1 MDNTTR
7 AIFMKGSTTFFTSS
21 LFFPA
26 KIREDVFAFYA
37 FVRVADDFVDA
48 TPQQKNEYYEFK
60 KKYTDTLCGDP
71 SGDAVIDNFIALMRK
86 KGIETSWIEAFF
98 ASMEMDLIGR
108 TYKTIDDTLEYI
120 YGSAEIIGLVMA
132 KILDL
137 PPKSYETAKLMGR
150 AFQYINFLRDID
162 EDIGLGRQYIP
173 EDILLR
179 HNIEKLSREKMQA
192 NNFVALMQ
200 EEIKRFFSWQRAAEH
215 GLAFIPWRS
224 RVAIKTAQDMYIYTA
239 NIILADPLIVFQK
252 KVKPSKL
259 FIIFT
264 AVKNSIVCLMK

>member
-1 MDNTTR
+1 MDNKTR
-7 AIFMKGSTTFFTSS
+7 AIFKKGSTTFFTSS
-21 LFFPA
+21 LFFPV

-48 TPQQKNEYYEFK
+48 TPQQKSEYYEFK
-60 KKYTDTLCGDP
+60 KKYIDALCGNP
-71 SGDAVIDNFIALMRK
+71 SGDAVIDNFISLMRK
-86 KGIETSWIEAFF
+86 KGIETSWVDAFF
-98 ASMEMDLIGR
+98 ASMEMDLIGH
-108 TYKTIDDTLEYI
+108 TYTTIDDTLEYI

-162 EDIGLGRQYIP
+162 EDIGLNRQYIP

-192 NNFVALMQ
+192 NNFAALMQ
-200 EEIKRFFSWQRAAEH
+200 EEIKRFFSWQRAAER

>member
-1 MDNTTR
+1 
-7 AIFMKGSTTFFTSS
+7 
-21 LFFPA
+21 
-26 KIREDVFAFYA
+26 
-37 FVRVADDFVDA
+37 
-48 TPQQKNEYYEFK
+48 
-60 KKYTDTLCGDP
+60 
-71 SGDAVIDNFIALMRK
+71 
-86 KGIETSWIEAFF
+86 
-98 ASMEMDLIGR
+98 
-108 TYKTIDDTLEYI
+108 
-120 YGSAEIIGLVMA
+120 
-132 KILDL
+132 
-137 PPKSYETAKLMGR
+137 MGR

>member
-1 MDNTTR
+1 MDKNSR
-7 AIFMKGSTTFFTSS
+7 AIFKKGSTTFFTSS
-21 LFFPA
+21 LFFPT
-26 KIREDVFAFYA
+26 KIRDDVFAFYA

-60 KKYTDTLCGDP
+60 KKYTDALCGDP
-71 SGDAVIDNFIALMRK
+71 SGDAVIDNFISLMRK

-173 EDILLR
+173 EDILAS
-179 HNIEKLSREKMQA
+179 HNIEKLSREKNQA

-200 EEIKRFFSWQRAAEH
+200 EEIKRFFSWQRAAER
-215 GLAFIPWRS
+215 GLVFIPWRS